1 MYIPGHF
8 EQQDPRALHGLIRSH
23 PLATLITSTDSGV
36 TVNHIPMVLLVEGDD
51 VRLHG
56 HIARANPLAGAKVD
70 GEAIAVFQGPNA
82 YISPG
87 WYATKQQHGKVVPT
101 WNYTAV
107 HVRGPLQLIDDRD
120 WTRAMVERLTDQEEA
135 AESTPWSVS
144 DAPAGFT
151 DGLLASIVGLEL
163 TVTDICGKWK
173 VSQNQ
178 PEENRAGVQAGL
190 KAQSNPAADQLS
202 GFQS

>member
-8 EQQDPRALHGLIRSH
+8 EQQDPQALHGLIRSR
-23 PLATLITSTDSGV
+23 PLATLITSTDSGL
-36 TVNHIPMVLLVEGDD
+36 TVNHIPMVLTVTDD
-51 VRLHG
+51 EVRLQG
-56 HIARANPLAGAKVD
+56 HIARANPLATAEVH

-101 WNYTAV
+101 WNYIAV
-107 HVRGPLQLIDDRD
+107 HARGPLQLIDDRD
-120 WTRAMVERLTDQEEA
+120 WTRAMVEQLTDQEEA
-135 AESTPWSVS
+135 GQSDPWSVN
-144 DAPAGFT
+144 DAPASFT
-151 DGLLASIVGLEL
+151 DALLASIVGLEL

-178 PEENRAGVQAGL
+178 PEENRQGVQAAL
-190 KAQSNPAADQLS
+190 KARSNPAADQLS